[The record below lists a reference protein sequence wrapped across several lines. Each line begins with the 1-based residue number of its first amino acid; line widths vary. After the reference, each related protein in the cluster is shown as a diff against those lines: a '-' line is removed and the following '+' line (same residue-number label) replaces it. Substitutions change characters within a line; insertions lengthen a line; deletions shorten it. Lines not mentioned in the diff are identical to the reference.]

1 MEVNENIYPQQG
13 MDDGIIKWTNT
24 IGHYDVGLDRSIT
37 FSTSSLG
44 TAPLAGLATIYSNRQ
59 QHDHLNDL
67 KSATDYG
74 STGEYQRIALSIG
87 QTISDTTTFIPSTNS
102 DKKGTT
108 LIHSAIDSVNNTHR
122 LVTGINWQGLLGR
135 MVIFYAISPAGHT
148 GSDGEID
155 LSYNAYCTTWANF
168 KAYAPTLIADGYDIF
183 IYGVYITDIW
193 AGKTN
198 ASGGSANRR
207 KYAITPVYIN
217 TIAYTVF
224 SSVSESVEYAG
235 QALGSY
241 RGSRSFPIG
250 QRLITSVNGITC
262 TDPMPG
268 NKSNWLCVWGGCI
281 ATAGASAGGMSTY
294 DLTNDQLGGFLYCL
308 NPSETAKRLYS
319 VTDSNDNVY
328 YFYGY
333 CLQVTGGSLTNF
345 FNAMEQRAA
354 TYGIIVKTNLRND
367 GEVVAYDLSH
377 LSTETDIIIPI
388 MQDNGLF
395 NGENV
400 IDGADSVGTNVDKI
414 VAGGINGIFNYG
426 ADSDDN
432 NIDPSVYTDRI
443 DLTTPQLTAM
453 DIFNRS
459 FALNK
464 SQVDQFANFIWNA
477 NDSIFQEVV
486 DGLALMGENP
496 INGVIDLRLYPF
508 DVGALSGGLT
518 SQIKIGRTNTGISGY
533 RLTENSAAV
542 INLGSVKFFPTFKET
557 APFLDY
563 EPYTT
568 AELYIPFIGKIP
580 ISTAQF
586 VGHTIS
592 VKMIVDFITGAGTA
606 VVFCDY
612 IPVIYQQGVVGVSI
626 PITGDNAAA
635 YAQSVIGNVVQGA
648 QSLAGITA
656 SVAKG
661 DVGGAIGNSVNY
673 AMSTYQAMSTP
684 TMFQTAGA
692 SSPQCA
698 LYQPMKPYFVV
709 YRPKPKDVNIYG
721 HTVGYATQKT
731 VAVGAVQGYAEFGNV
746 DTTGINATAE
756 ELAEI
761 KQLLERGVYVN

>member
-1 MEVNENIYPQQG
+1 MEVNETIYPQQG
-13 MDDGIIKWTNT
+13 IVDGIIKWTNT
-24 IGHYDVGLDRSIT
+24 VGSYNPGLDRSIT

-44 TAPLAGLATIYSNRQ
+44 TAPLAHLSTIYNSRHQTNP
-59 QHDHLNDL
+59 NDL
-67 KSATDYG
+67 VSVADYG
-74 STGEYQRIALSIG
+74 SSGDFQRIALTISQSIG
-87 QTISDTTTFIPSTNS
+87 NTSTFIPSTGS
-102 DKKGTT
+102 DKKGTS
-108 LIHSAIDSVNNTHR
+108 LIHAYIDSVDNTHKF
-122 LVTGINWQGLLGR
+122 VTGINWRGLLGR
-135 MVIFYAISPAGHT
+135 LVVYYGTAPANYTDSYGA
-148 GSDGEID
+148 ID
-155 LSYNAYCTTWANF
+155 LGYTAYYTTWANF
-168 KAYAPTLIADGYDIF
+168 KAYAPTIIANGYDIY
-183 IYGVYITDIW
+183 IYGVYIVDIW
-193 AGKTN
+193 AGETN
-198 ASGGSANRR
+198 ASSSQRR
-207 KYAITPVYIN
+207 YAITPVIIN
-217 TIAYTVF
+217 NINYTVF
-224 SSVSESVEYAG
+224 SSADESVQYTG

-241 RGSRSFPIG
+241 RGSRSYPSG
-250 QRLITSVNGITC
+250 QTLTTTVNGVNTGLYA
-262 TDPMPG
+262 PQ
-268 NKSNWLCVWGGCI
+268 NNSNWLCVWGGCI
-281 ATAGASAGGMSTY
+281 SSAGAHAGGESDY
-294 DLTNDQLGGFLYCL
+294 NLVNDQLGGFLYCL
-308 NPSETAKRLYS
+308 NPSETARRLYCI
-319 VTDSNDNVY
+319 TDNNERVY
-328 YFYGY
+328 YFNAF
-333 CLQVTGGSLTNF
+333 CMQVYSGNLSDV

-354 TYGIIVKTNLRND
+354 TYGIIVKTNLTTVN
-367 GEVVAYDLSH
+367 EVVRYDLSN
-377 LSTETDIIIPI
+377 LSSETNIIIPI

-395 NGENV
+395 NGENA
-400 IDGADSVGTNVDKI
+400 IDGADTVGTNVDNI
-414 VAGGINGIFNYG
+414 TSGDINGIFNYG
-426 ADSDDN
+426 AVSDDN
-432 NIDPSVYTDRI
+432 AIDPSVYTDRI

-508 DVGALSGGLT
+508 DVGAISGGLT
-518 SQIKIGRTNTGISGY
+518 SQIKIGRTNTGITGY

-606 VVFCDY
+606 VVFCDH

-648 QSLAGITA
+648 QSLAGITTSA
-656 SVAKG
+656 AKG
-661 DVGGAIGNSVNY
+661 DIGGAVGNSVNY
-673 AMSTYQAMSTP
+673 AMSVYQAMSTP

-731 VAVGAVQGYAEFGNV
+731 VTVGAVQGYAEFGNV

-761 KQLLERGVYVN
+761 KQILESGVYIG